1 MEIVD
6 KNTNQT
12 IKEIAEHYNLDL
24 VVLFGSHSK
33 DRATKESDIDIGIF
47 RKTSG
52 VTFEDQIA
60 LSGKF
65 SELFK
70 NNDIDIG
77 VISSNNPILMFS
89 ILKYGKVL
97 YTTENRL
104 VDTLRLYAWK
114 LVAESKSF
122 RDHSFF
128 ILKNRIA
135 SLN

>member
-1 MEIVD
+1 MIINPAIFKAYDIRGIYPLDFNEKAAYAI
-6 KNTNQT
+6 TQAF
-12 IKEIAEHYNLDL
+12 IKLYQPKK
-24 VVLFGSHSK
+24 VVLGR
-33 DRATKESDIDIGIF
+33 DVRESGESLF
-47 RKTSG
+47 NSSLLAFLNAG
-52 VTFEDQIA
+52 V
-60 LSGKF
+60 
-65 SELFK
+65 
-70 NNDIDIG
+70 NVIDIG